1 MSIISIRILCFLGCS
16 LEKVG
21 REGSF
26 CISAFWH
33 GNDGG
38 GDDGGCNDGDGDD
51 GDDGDDYADAF
62 PQKYTR
68 LLI

>member
-16 LEKVG
+16 SEKVG
-21 REGSF
+21 REGS
-26 CISAFWH
+26 CISVFWH
-33 GNDGG
+33 GDDGGGDDDDGNDGG
-38 GDDGGCNDGDGDD
+38 GDDGH
-51 GDDGDDYADAF
+51 DYVDAF

>member
-1 MSIISIRILCFLGCS
+1 MWLAQGAAASQCLVDPSRTS
-16 LEKVG
+16 LWVIFG
-21 REGSF
+21 GF
-26 CISAFWH
+26 H
-33 GNDGG
+33 NGG
-38 GDDGGCNDGDGDD
+38 GDDGGGNDGDGDD